1 MVNGTRSTK
10 AETAKAKAPNGK
22 SQSSKQ
28 KQRSLKPLARLF
40 PYLKRYKLHVSA
52 ALFFLLLAAATT
64 LTIPL
69 AVRRV
74 VDHGFSNKDSLF
86 IDNYFSMLVVIT
98 AVLAL
103 ASSCR
108 YYFVIWLGERVV
120 SDIRSDV
127 FAHVTRLSA
136 DFFDTAQTGEII
148 SRLTADTTQIKSA
161 VGATTS
167 MALRNTLLGIGA
179 LIMMVYSAPGLSLIV
194 IGAIPVIVLP
204 IIAFGRAVRR
214 RSRSAQDTLADAT
227 AYASESISAVRT
239 MQAFSNE
246 ELVRGRFSQAV
257 EHAFEAA
264 RLAIRTRALL
274 TAMAIFLI
282 FSSVVAVMWF
292 GAQDVLAGKM
302 TAGALGQFLLYAVFA
317 AGALGALSEVWGE
330 LSQAAGAAER
340 IAELLIEEPTIRAPE
355 NPKLLASPLQGE
367 IAFEKVSFAYPT
379 RTDMPVLD
387 ELSQSIRPGE
397 TVAIVGSSGA
407 GKSTIFSLLLR
418 FYDPDSGKIT
428 LDGTDIRELDPM
440 ELRKSIGFV
449 PQETIIFAA
458 SAYENIAYGNPAAS
472 REAVMAAAQAANA
485 HEFIEQLSNGY
496 ETELG
501 ERGVM
506 LSGGQ
511 RQRLAIARAILK
523 DAPILLLDEATS
535 ALDAESEKLVQD
547 ALDKLMDKRT
557 TLIIAHRL
565 ATILKADRI
574 LVMDKGQVVEEGNHK
589 KLVKKNGIY
598 ARLARLQF
606 DVGAEAMR
614 ETG

>member
-1 MVNGTRSTK
+1 MANGNESVTGNLGISEEEKERK
-10 AETAKAKAPNGK
+10 R
-22 SQSSKQ
+22 
-28 KQRSLKPLARLF
+28 RSLKPLARLF
-40 PYLKRYKLHVSA
+40 PYLKRYKVHVAA

-64 LTIPL
+64 LTLPL

-74 VDHGFSNKDSLF
+74 VDHGFSAGDTHF
-86 IDNYFSMLVVIT
+86 IDNYFSMLVVIA

-127 FAHVTRLSA
+127 FTHVTKLSA

-161 VGATTS
+161 VGATAS

-179 LIMMVYSAPGLSLIV
+179 LIMMVYSSPGLSLIV

-204 IIAFGRAVRR
+204 MIAFGRAVRR
-214 RSRSAQDTLADAT
+214 RSRMAQDTLADAT

-246 ELVRGRFSQAV
+246 KMVQNHFAAAV
-257 EHAFEAA
+257 EEAFEAA

-282 FSSVVAVMWF
+282 SSSVVAVLWF
-292 GAQDVLAGKM
+292 GAQDVLAGEM
-302 TAGALGQFLLYAVFA
+302 TAGALGQFLIYAMIA

-330 LSQAAGAAER
+330 LSLAAGAAER
-340 IAELLIEEPTIRAPE
+340 IAELLLEEPNISAPE
-355 NPKLLASPLQGE
+355 NPKALASPLQGE
-367 IAFEKVSFAYPT
+367 IIFEKVDFAYPT
-379 RTDMPVLD
+379 RPDMAVLN
-387 ELSQSIRPGE
+387 ELSQSIKPGE

-418 FYDPDSGKIT
+418 FYDPESGKIT
-428 LDGTDIRELDPM
+428 LDGGDIRDLDPS
-440 ELRKSIGFV
+440 ELRKVIAFV

-458 SAYENIAYGNPAAS
+458 SAFENIAYGNPKAGRDAVIEAAK
-472 REAVMAAAQAANA
+472 AANA
-485 HEFIEQLSNGY
+485 HEFIERLSNGY

-547 ALDKLMDKRT
+547 ALDKLMAKRT

-574 LVMDKGQVVEEGNHK
+574 LVMDKGKVVEEGNHK
-589 KLVKKNGIY
+589 ALVEKKGIY
-598 ARLARLQF
+598 ARLAKLQF
-606 DVGAEAMR
+606 DVGVEALL
-614 ETG
+614 EDS